1 MKREKWTSRSRG
13 SLTVQVAGVSAT
25 HATIHDCMLLPLVDI
40 ATTSSSRFRSFRV
53 SLEDA
58 DLKEKEKA

>member
-1 MKREKWTSRSRG
+1 
-13 SLTVQVAGVSAT
+13 
-25 HATIHDCMLLPLVDI
+25 MLLPLVDI
-40 ATTSSSRFRSFRV
+40 ATTSSSRFRPFRV

>member
-1 MKREKWTSRSRG
+1 
-13 SLTVQVAGVSAT
+13 
-25 HATIHDCMLLPLVDI
+25 MLLPLVDI